1 MLIFFKRVNGSEIV
15 GYVDGEQRKYVLLR
29 IELSTVE
36 KMEHIIPIACD
47 HGGFEMKQYL
57 VEKLTEAGYEVDDYG
72 CYSPESVD
80 YPDMI
85 HPLAS
90 AIEHGEFPLGIIL
103 CGSGNGAQ
111 MTANH
116 HHNVRAALCWNV
128 ELAKLARQHNNA
140 NILALPG
147 RFISNELAWEMVQA
161 FLNTGFE
168 GGRHER
174 RVAKIEPIEN
184 HDDE

>member
-1 MLIFFKRVNGSEIV
+1 MKR
-15 GYVDGEQRKYVLLR
+15 
-29 IELSTVE
+29 
-36 KMEHIIPIACD
+36 IIPIASD

-57 VEKLTEAGYEVDDYG
+57 IERLKEADFEVKDYG
-72 CYSPESVD
+72 TFSSESVD

-90 AIEHGEFPLGIIL
+90 AIEKGEYPLGIIL

-128 ELAKLARQHNNA
+128 ELAKLARQHNDA
-140 NILALPG
+140 NILSLPG
-147 RFISNELAWEMVQA
+147 RFVSNELAWEMVQA
-161 FLNTGFE
+161 FLETPFE
-168 GGRHER
+168 GGRHTR
-174 RVAKIEPIEN
+174 RVEKIEQIDQE
-184 HDDE
+184 DEHK

>member
-1 MLIFFKRVNGSEIV
+1 MN
-15 GYVDGEQRKYVLLR
+15 Q
-29 IELSTVE
+29 
-36 KMEHIIPIACD
+36 IIPIASD
-47 HGGFEMKQYL
+47 HGGFELKQYL
-57 VEKLTEAGYEVDDYG
+57 IEKLRESGFGIKDYG
-72 CYSPESVD
+72 TYTPESVD

-90 AIEHGEFPLGIIL
+90 AIENGEYPLGIIL

-128 ELAKLARQHNNA
+128 ELAKLARQHNDA

-147 RFISNELAWEMVQA
+147 RFIPNELAWEMVRA
-161 FLNTGFE
+161 FLETPFE
-168 GGRHER
+168 GGRHTR
-174 RVAKIEPIEN
+174 RVEKIEQTK
-184 HDDE
+184 D